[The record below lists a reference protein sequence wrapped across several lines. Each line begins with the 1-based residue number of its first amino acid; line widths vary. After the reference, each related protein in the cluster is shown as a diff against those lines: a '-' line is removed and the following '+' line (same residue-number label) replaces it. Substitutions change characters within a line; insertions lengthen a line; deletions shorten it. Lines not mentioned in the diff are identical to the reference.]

1 MKNLIFTV
9 AFFFTIVFS
18 TFAQFVVEIDVIGTG
33 QKEYIKVYDIDTIFI
48 TNKFVEKVDDDE
60 WLETDDAVN
69 SYFINERPNLVE
81 LSLVEVFDT
90 IKSDTLKCVY
100 LDSMNNDFDFVVY
113 DSICN
118 YYELVKKEEYLTKF
132 NVKGEKI
139 ILPNITFYKEINS
152 SDDFDKLVKYNH
164 ITFMQ
169 FNPYKKEWVVVDIK
183 DAITMR

>member
-18 TFAQFVVEIDVIGTG
+18 TFAQEFEVNIIGAE
-33 QKEYIKVYDIDTIFI
+33 QKEYIVSDSIHTIFI
-48 TNKFVEKVDDDE
+48 TNKFVEKVDYDE

-90 IKSDTLKCVY
+90 IKSDVLNCEY
-100 LDSMNNDFDFVVY
+100 SYSFIGDSIVR

-118 YYELVKKEEYLTKF
+118 YYELKKEKYLTKV
-132 NVKGEKI
+132 NIKESKKV
-139 ILPNITFYKEINS
+139 ILPNITSSKEINLN
-152 SDDFDKLVKYNH
+152 SDDFDKLVKNNN
-164 ITFMQ
+164 IIFMK
-169 FNPYKKEWVVVDIK
+169 FNSYSKEWVKIEEEGFAYINK
-183 DAITMR
+183 L